1 MRVSKPSLGK
11 YLRRA
16 AATRSW
22 RLELEV
28 TRAEAHLQIRAP
40 KIGALSR
47 RSWGK
52 GAANLS
58 HCFRAHPP
66 PPANQA

>member
-22 RLELEV
+22 KLELEV
-28 TRAEAHLQIRAP
+28 TRTRAEAHLQIRAP

-52 GAANLS
+52 GAANLRPLLP
-58 HCFRAHPP
+58 RASS
-66 PPANQA
+66 ATS

>member
-1 MRVSKPSLGK
+1 MRVSKPSLEK

-16 AATRSW
+16 AGYKIVEIGAGGDA
-22 RLELEV
+22 
-28 TRAEAHLQIRAP
+28 RAEAHLQIRAP

-52 GAANLS
+52 GAANLRPLLP
-58 HCFRAHPP
+58 RASS
-66 PPANQA
+66 ATS

>member
-1 MRVSKPSLGK
+1 MRVSEPSLGK

-16 AATRSW
+16 AASRSW
-22 RLELEV
+22 RLELEMRRA
-28 TRAEAHLQIRAP
+28 RAEAHLQKRAP

-52 GAANLS
+52 GRRNS
-58 HCFRAHPP
+58 RAYERTR
-66 PPANQA
+66 QR